1 LLAHRAEPTHIDL
14 RAGGLNPEQRRE
26 VKMTENIA
34 VMELGSLACESRE
47 LVVKGHLGASKTDK
61 EP

>member
-1 LLAHRAEPTHIDL
+1 
-14 RAGGLNPEQRRE
+14 
-26 VKMTENIA
+26 
-34 VMELGSLACESRE
+34 MELGSLACESRE